1 MKLVRAFSL
10 IMVLLTLTSCGVIAT
25 QNEEQFMATTPVSAW
40 GEIPSGYE
48 AAIMKNIKETLLD
61 PESARFKFSK
71 PSRTS
76 ASNDYLNE
84 KNVAVWIVTVYV
96 NAKNR
101 FGGYAGNKE
110 RMYYLQWRVDGTLK
124 IIPLEYDE

>member
-1 MKLVRAFSL
+1 M
-10 IMVLLTLTSCGVIAT
+10 T
-25 QNEEQFMATTPVSAW
+25 QNDESFMARTPASAW

-48 AAIMKNIKETLLD
+48 AAIMANIKETLLD
-61 PESARFKFSK
+61 PESARFKFGK

-76 ASNDYLNE
+76 APIDYMHE
-84 KNVAVWIVTVYV
+84 KNAAVWIVSVYV

-101 FGGYAGNKE
+101 FGGYAGDKE
-110 RMYYLQWRVDGTLK
+110 RMYYLQWRLDGTLK